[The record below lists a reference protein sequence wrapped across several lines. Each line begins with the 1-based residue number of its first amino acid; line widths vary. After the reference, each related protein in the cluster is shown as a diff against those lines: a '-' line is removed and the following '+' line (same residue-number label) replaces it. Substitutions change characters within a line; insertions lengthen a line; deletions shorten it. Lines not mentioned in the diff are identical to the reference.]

1 MYSGV
6 RTSIQ
11 RFVSQQKRKDYC
23 MKKRIV
29 SLLLATLL
37 TLCFALPAAAAE
49 TDNISVTVDGY
60 GRITSVT
67 VTGTNVNI
75 TLPTSKDNRQIT
87 GVAPNCSFSGSIGT
101 LTVPSGLSLT
111 SYSLSNCTA
120 RTINL
125 GSRSTIPESLFAGN
139 SYVTTIAIPS
149 SVYSIGAGAFSGC
162 TSLTGAALPEEITV
176 IPDSCFSG
184 CTSITAIDIPKN
196 VTSIGDYAF
205 SGCSRLQS
213 VDFSSALKII
223 GENAFADCT
232 SLKNITT
239 DETATFPSVVT
250 IGSKA
255 FYSTA
260 ITNLFLPDTVTTLG
274 VSSFEKC
281 KQLTELYIGSG
292 ITIIPSMCFTGCTN
306 LYKLS
311 LGDKVKSIEQEAFCY
326 SFNHDRY
333 NAEIILPSSLSYI
346 GSKAFEGC
354 GYIEYIAVHNAS
366 CQIASDAF
374 YRSGSFVMKGY
385 DGSTAEQFCK
395 TASYITFKSLT
406 GGSDDE
412 SGYEDLRYTVEN
424 NEISITAYVGS
435 GEDTVTVP
443 STINGKKVTVID
455 ANAFMRSD
463 VVNVI
468 LPASIHTIR
477 ERAFANCTRLTS
489 ILILDNCR
497 TIESSAFTGASSSL
511 TIRGLKSSYAQ
522 AFASAQKINFSAVS
536 NDEYKCLVGTHGT
549 TREERKEATCKEE
562 GYERTVCTVC
572 GQTIKETV
580 LAKPTSHKYVETV
593 VEPTCTEKGYTLHTC
608 EYCKDS
614 YKDKEK
620 NALGHQWE
628 DWQVI
633 LKPTYTTNGTRT
645 RHCLNKGCNE
655 TEVDTIPM
663 LTVLSFDELISAMPT
678 DDYYVVEKEDGN
690 ETVKLFCGFTEKTDV
705 SIAAELFDS
714 QYKVKLITAKGS
726 EKKSGYI
733 ATGDKFVLN
742 DAQGNIVD
750 SLTVVVL
757 GDMTGDGKVNAAD
770 YIAQRRVILGIMDP
784 TADKYVAGDI
794 NDNGKIQPN
803 DYIKLRRYILGM
815 ITTLK

>member
-1 MYSGV
+1 
-6 RTSIQ
+6 
-11 RFVSQQKRKDYC
+11 

-29 SLLLATLL
+29 SLLLAALL
-37 TLCFALPAAAAE
+37 TLCLALPAAAAE
-49 TDNISVTVDGY
+49 TDNVSITVDGY
-60 GRITSVT
+60 GMITSVT
-67 VTGTNVNI
+67 VTGTNAAI
-75 TLPTSKDNRQIT
+75 TLPTSKDNRQIS
-87 GVAPNCSFSGSIGT
+87 GVAPGCSFSGSIST
-101 LTVPSGLSLT
+101 LTIPSGLSLT
-111 SYSLSNCTA
+111 SNSLSNCTA

-162 TSLTGAALPEEITV
+162 TSLTSAALPEAITV
-176 IPDSCFSG
+176 IPDSCFAG
-184 CTSITAIDIPKN
+184 CTSITAIDIPEK

-205 SGCSRLQS
+205 SGCSKLQS
-213 VDFSSALKII
+213 VDFSSTLKII
-223 GENAFADCT
+223 GEHAFADCT

-239 DETATFPSVVT
+239 DGTATFPSVVT

-260 ITNLFLPDTVTTLG
+260 ITSLFLPDTVTTLG
-274 VSSFEKC
+274 ISSFEKC
-281 KQLTELYIGSG
+281 KQLAELYIGSG
-292 ITIIPSMCFTGCTN
+292 ITIIPSMCFTGCTS
-306 LYKLS
+306 LYKIS
-311 LGDKVKSIEQEAFCY
+311 FGDHVKSIEQEAFCY

-333 NAEIILPSSLSYI
+333 NAEIILPESVSYI

-354 GYIEYIAVHNAS
+354 GHIEYIDVHNAN

-374 YRSGSFVMKGY
+374 YRSGSFDMRGY
-385 DGSTAEQFCK
+385 DGSTAEEFCK
-395 TASYITFKSLT
+395 TAPYITFKSLT
-406 GGSDDE
+406 GGGTDE

-424 NEISITAYVGS
+424 NEIYITAYVGS
-435 GEDTVTVP
+435 GKDTVTVP

-463 VVNVI
+463 VVSVI

-497 TIESSAFTGASSSL
+497 TIEGSAFSGASSSL

-522 AFASAQKINFSAVS
+522 AFANAQKIQFSAVS

-572 GQTIKETV
+572 GKTIKETV
-580 LAKPTSHKYVETV
+580 LAKPASHKYTETV

-614 YKDKEK
+614 YKDNEK

-645 RHCLNKGCNE
+645 RHCLNKGCDE
-655 TEVDTIPM
+655 TQVETIPM
-663 LTVLSFDELISAMPT
+663 LTVLSFDELISALPT
-678 DDYYVVEKEDGN
+678 DDYYVVEKEDEN
-690 ETVKLFCGFTEKTDV
+690 EAVKLFCGFNEKTDV
-705 SIAAELFDS
+705 SISDALFDP
-714 QYKVKLITAKGS
+714 QYKVKLISAKGD
-726 EKKSGYI
+726 EKTSGYI
-733 ATGDKFVLN
+733 ATGDRFVLN

-784 TADKYVAGDI
+784 TIDKYVAGDI

-815 ITTLK
+815 ISTLK